1 MTDVLKRI
9 HIWVGLFNLSALV
22 VFALTGLWATLPR
35 LEMPASPEFETVAYD
50 PPPTFDDLQI
60 ARDLFDRLALPL
72 AGPIPDWAVHRN
84 DQNVL
89 VLHYWSVRGD
99 YEVTVDETAKTVS
112 VVRPRNSLGEFL
124 DAVHGTT
131 LYASAPDLRVRLWAA
146 YIDLSIFSLLFMSAT
161 GVWLWLSSRPRL
173 WWAWLSFT
181 AGTGL
186 FAVLWFSA
194 R

>member
-1 MTDVLKRI
+1 MTDVLERI

-35 LEMPASPEFETVAYD
+35 LDMPASPESETVAYD
-50 PPPTFDDLQI
+50 PPPAFDDLQI
-60 ARDLFDRLALPL
+60 ARDLFDRLTLPL
-72 AGPIPDWAVHRN
+72 AAPVPDWAVHRN

-89 VLHYWSVRGD
+89 VLHFSSVRGA
-99 YEVTVDETAKTVS
+99 YEVTLDEAAKTVT
-112 VVRPRNSLGEFL
+112 VVRPQNSLGEFL

-131 LYASAPDLRVRLWAA
+131 LYAAAPDLRVRLWAA
-146 YIDLSIFSLLFMSAT
+146 YVDFSIFSLLFMSAT

-186 FAVLWFSA
+186 FAVLWFAA